1 MPSSSSTSSRGPD
14 PLRVALR
21 RHPGPVLERELDEF
35 RPDLILSDYTL
46 PRFDGMAA
54 LSLAR
59 ERAPAVPFLIV
70 TGSVNEETA
79 VGCMKAGATDYLLK
93 NNLARI
99 GPAIEAALARVQSR
113 AEKARAEEAL
123 RRSEANLRAI
133 FNTSLQ
139 AFVLLDR
146 DGTIQ
151 AMNPTAAGWAT
162 RILGRE
168 VGRRRPDP
176 RLHSRR
182 PPTAFGRPSAARPEA
197 SSAASAAPTAS
208 SAGTRP
214 PMPRSW
220 TSAARSSASASTRA
234 T

>member
-1 MPSSSSTSSRGPD
+1 MAAER
-14 PLRVALR
+14 LRILI
-21 RHPGPVLERELDEF
+21 LEDVPMDAELMEYELARSNIPFDARCVDTRDEF
-35 RPDLILSDYTL
+35 VRQLDDFQPHLILSDYTL

-93 NNLARI
+93 SNLARI
-99 GPAIEAALARVQSR
+99 GPAIEAALARVESRLEKSR
-113 AEKARAEEAL
+113 AEAAL

-139 AFVLLDR
+139 AFVLVDP

-151 AMNPTAAGWAT
+151 TLNPTAVEWAE
-162 RILGRE
+162 RI
-168 VGRRRPDP
+168 VGRPVAEGDSIRQFIPDA
-176 RLHSRR
+176 HDG
-182 PPTAFGRPSAARPEA
+182 F
-197 SSAASAAPTAS
+197 
-208 SAGTRP
+208 
-214 PMPRSW
+214 
-220 TSAARSSASASTRA
+220 
-234 T
+234 